1 MMHIEVGRGEKKCI
15 GSSLL
20 RIIKDLELCLR
31 RVLIP
36 VLDQHTASVG

>member
-1 MMHIEVGRGEKKCI
+1 MVHIEVGRGEKKMHQVI
-15 GSSLL
+15 SSQNHQ
-20 RIIKDLELCLR
+20 RFGTLR